1 MINLIIYIVHLFL
14 IAGLSWILYRQFV
27 NAPLRKFYYPT
38 LLLKIGAGIALGMLY
53 KFHYGYGDTLGF
65 DADTIKLVA
74 HIKAYP
80 SDFFRIMF
88 LSQSK
93 YSFHIHD
100 FYPRFSGT
108 YLFLKMCTLFYL
120 LTNNSYWLTGI
131 YFSLFSF
138 LGMFSLA
145 NVMVKLYPNT
155 QWEAAIAF
163 LSFPSVIFWSTGVMK
178 ESIVEGSMGFILAM
192 VIANFRGFVT
202 LKWKNFIVLPVLLYW
217 LFKIKFYYFIV
228 LISVLTMGI
237 LWVKTPGI
245 KWYFKSMVMA
255 LVLLFG
261 SLFLSKVHVHL
272 HPLKVTGV
280 IVGNHNDNYG
290 FCFDRLSGGNLDAK
304 GVIMYNH
311 LNNSAGNLIYNTP
324 NAWFSSVFRPLP
336 FDASNVFQL
345 AFAMLNL
352 CLFFLGLICVQRL
365 IINNP
370 TWCAEAV
377 MCVCY
382 ASILGTCMA
391 FASPNMG
398 TLARYKV
405 GYLPFVIYLLFV
417 YSNVLRSAPFKIISG
432 NKYLAKLGLF

>member
-1 MINLIIYIVHLFL
+1 
-14 IAGLSWILYRQFV
+14 
-27 NAPLRKFYYPT
+27 
-38 LLLKIGAGIALGMLY
+38 
-53 KFHYGYGDTLGF
+53 
-65 DADTIKLVA
+65 
-74 HIKAYP
+74 
-80 SDFFRIMF
+80 
-88 LSQSK
+88 
-93 YSFHIHD
+93 
-100 FYPRFSGT
+100 
-108 YLFLKMCTLFYL
+108 
-120 LTNNSYWLTGI
+120 
-131 YFSLFSF
+131 
-138 LGMFSLA
+138 
-145 NVMVKLYPNT
+145 
-155 QWEAAIAF
+155 
-163 LSFPSVIFWSTGVMK
+163 MK

-370 TWCAEAV
+370 PWCAEAV